1 MIIHNADYKFLKI
14 VANKLVNDLEYRK
27 YSVWEFLK
35 LLEHDDENTLSLFS
49 FLMFHLYEIA
59 NNEDFIGTDTTK
71 FLYGKLPPEIIGYI
85 LHRVSDDDNSNAGF
99 INTWFSY
106 KSIDNQHN
114 WSLVVDSPPIIFH
127 IRDGLKDPIH
137 KYMPG
142 AYVVDFSDYI
152 ACEKEMFNK
161 HIKSIVEIVFMIKLD
176 VNSFFSDP
184 DNVDSVRIKDHY
196 GAEEIAEEDSELIFN
211 GLKRKY
217 SNYELIH
224 KAGYG
229 DEYIDLLHKEG
240 DYKVVLKKINK
251 LKNIDSSKNN
261 DYSYKEL
268 EKSIS
273 DIDPDFY
280 ENEKSVLI
288 RDSYKV
294 IKEKIYSDIYNML
307 ISSLDPSLDNKI
319 GAYIRKYKTRSIYDL
334 VKDNRFD
341 VNYIHGKDFE
351 DIIDDAISYMIVD
364 GYIDEILL
372 STGDSIYIAS
382 LNKLSSAMDRYLL
395 DEL

>member
-1 MIIHNADYKFLKI
+1 
-14 VANKLVNDLEYRK
+14 
-27 YSVWEFLK
+27 
-35 LLEHDDENTLSLFS
+35 
-49 FLMFHLYEIA
+49 
-59 NNEDFIGTDTTK
+59 
-71 FLYGKLPPEIIGYI
+71 
-85 LHRVSDDDNSNAGF
+85 
-99 INTWFSY
+99 
-106 KSIDNQHN
+106 
-114 WSLVVDSPPIIFH
+114 
-127 IRDGLKDPIH
+127 
-137 KYMPG
+137 MPG

-176 VNSFFSDP
+176 VNSFFSDS